1 MHFSRI
7 AWRFFLPL
15 LAVSILLF
23 ITGWWTA
30 GAVFI
35 LGAFFILFFFRDPER
50 IPPSEKGALVSPADG
65 RVDVVEE
72 VEHSPFPGGKAVKVG
87 IFLSIFD
94 VHINRAP
101 ADGRVM
107 ETRHRSGSFMSAMRK
122 KSSEANESN
131 LIVFETPQGTI
142 CVRQIAGLIARR
154 IICNLKKGDHV
165 RRGDK
170 IGLICFGSRTEA
182 FLPSNA
188 LIKVKPGMRVK
199 GGSSIIAFLPNTDSD
214 GASLSHEE

>member
-1 MHFSRI
+1 MHFSQI
-7 AWRFFLPL
+7 AWRFFLPP

-23 ITGWWTA
+23 IAGWWIA

-35 LGAFFILFFFRDPER
+35 LGALFILFFFRDPER
-50 IPPSEKGALVSPADG
+50 IPPAEKGALVSPADG
-65 RVDVVEE
+65 KVDVVEE
-72 VEHSPFPGGKAVKVG
+72 VEHPPFASGRAVKVG

-94 VHINRAP
+94 VHVNRAP

-107 ETRHRSGSFMSAMRK
+107 ETSHRSGSFISAMNK

-131 LIVFETPQGTI
+131 SIVFETMQGAI

-154 IICNLKKGDHV
+154 IVCTLKKGDSVH
-165 RRGDK
+165 RGDR
-170 IGLICFGSRTEA
+170 IGLICFGSRTEI

-199 GGSSIIAFLPNTDSD
+199 GGSSIIAFLPDTGGD
-214 GASLSHEE
+214 GAF

>member
-1 MHFSRI
+1 MHFARTV
-7 AWRFFLPL
+7 WRFFLPL
-15 LAVSILLF
+15 LAISILLF
-23 ITGWWTA
+23 IIGWWTA

-35 LGAFFILFFFRDPER
+35 FGAFFILFFFRDPER

-72 VEHSPFPGGKAVKVG
+72 VEHSPFPGGRAVKVG

-107 ETRHRSGSFMSAMRK
+107 ETSHRSGSFMSAMRK
-122 KSSEANESN
+122 KSSETNESN
-131 LIVFETPQGTI
+131 LIVFETPQGAI

-165 RRGDK
+165 QRGDR